1 MSSPTPPNE
10 HSELYAQIYE
20 EIRAIARRSMAGERR
35 SHTLQPTA
43 LAHEAFLAL
52 SRLREAGALEPT
64 HVVALASRAIR
75 RILVNHATARLA
87 RRRGDG
93 ARQQELDDELHGEL
107 SAPNGADPL
116 ELVALNEALEELER
130 VDARQAQLV
139 ELRFF
144 GGLSHEEIARIQGVS
159 ARTVDADWAL
169 ARAWLRRRIDGAKDP
184 R

>member
-1 MSSPTPPNE
+1 MPPQE

-52 SRLREAGALEPT
+52 ARVREQGPLEPT
-64 HVVALASRAIR
+64 HVVALAARAIR
-75 RILVNHATARLA
+75 RILVNHANARLA
-87 RRRGDG
+87 RRRGSG
-93 ARQQELDDELHGEL
+93 ARGEALDEELHDQL
-107 SAPNGADPL
+107 SAPRGADPL
-116 ELVALNEALEELER
+116 ELVALNEALDELER

-144 GGLSHEEIARIQGVS
+144 GGLAHEEIARIQGVS

-169 ARAWLRRRIDGAKDP
+169 ARAWLRRRIEGASRP

>member
-52 SRLREAGALEPT
+52 ARVPDAGALERT

-93 ARQQELDDELHGEL
+93 ARREELNEKLEDEL
-107 SAPNGADPL
+107 SAPRGADPL

-144 GGLSHEEIARIQGVS
+144 GGLAHEDIARIQGVS

-169 ARAWLRRRIDGAKDP
+169 ARAWLRRRIDGARDA